1 MPVVTVGRA
10 GDTTRITLSRPE
22 KANALNPEMVE
33 ALLDAVTA
41 AATDGTRFLILDA
54 EGRHFCAGFDL
65 SDLDSVSDGDL
76 TLRFVR
82 IETLLQTLYH
92 LPFPALALA
101 KGRAMGAGAD
111 IFCACSRRIAAPESR
126 FRMPGLAFGI
136 VLGTRRLAARIG
148 DEAARRIQ
156 NETRTFDAAEA
167 VALGFATE
175 TAEEDD
181 WPARSAE
188 AENTAAT
195 LSPEATKAL
204 YSATV
209 RDSRAQDMADLAAS
223 ASRPGLKARIL
234 AYRDGLAR

>member
-1 MPVVTVGRA
+1 VPVVTVGRA
-10 GDTTRITLSRPE
+10 GDTTRVTLSRAD

-33 ALLDAVTA
+33 ALLDAVNVSM
-41 AATDGTRFLILDA
+41 TDGTRLLVLDA

-65 SDLDSVSDGDL
+65 SHLDSVSEGDL
-76 TLRFVR
+76 TLRFVH

-92 LPFPALALA
+92 LPFPTLALA

-111 IFCACSRRIAAPESR
+111 IFCACSRRIAAPETR

-167 VALGFATE
+167 LALGFATE
-175 TAEEDD
+175 TAEEAD
-181 WPARSAE
+181 WPARIAE
-188 AENTAAT
+188 AESAAAT
-195 LSPEATKAL
+195 LSSEATRAL
-204 YSATV
+204 FAATV

-223 ASRPGLKARIL
+223 ASRPGLKARIQ